1 MQVLAKAIIYAAT
14 YIAVVER
21 ADDDV
26 DDDVDAL
33 ESITAYLAD
42 ATEAEQNAL
51 AAAAEEMLAAELNT
65 PSPRVE
71 YVAGYRNFMESIYGE
86 S

>member
-1 MQVLAKAIIYAAT
+1 MQVLAKAVIYAAT

-33 ESITAYLAD
+33 ESITAYLAG
-42 ATEAEQNAL
+42 ATEAEQSAL
-51 AAAAEEMLAAELNT
+51 AAAAEEMLAAELNA

-71 YVAGYRNFMESIYGE
+71 YVAGYRSFMESVYGE